1 MIEGIWRSRSAG
13 ERPRIASVLNIVLM
27 SVSGMPNFL
36 TAADLRA
43 QLSNRQVAV
52 PRDFQRCRCEKS

>member
-36 TAADLRA
+36 RSIA
-43 QLSNRQVAV
+43 S
-52 PRDFQRCRCEKS
+52 